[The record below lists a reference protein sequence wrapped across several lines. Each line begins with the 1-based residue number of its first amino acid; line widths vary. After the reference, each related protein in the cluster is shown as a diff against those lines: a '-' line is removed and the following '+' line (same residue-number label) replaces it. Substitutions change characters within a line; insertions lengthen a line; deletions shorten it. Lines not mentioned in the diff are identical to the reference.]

1 MKHIFTLSLC
11 FLALSLSVYGQ
22 VPDYIPTDGLVAW
35 YPFNGNA
42 NDESGNELH
51 GVAQD
56 VTYDNSSCQGAQVVR
71 NDGSGVVEIPNNVIS
86 PYSLT
91 IAGRFTLNTL
101 DDQTLFR
108 NGNGGEMH
116 VVYNQFQDNQIRF
129 SMKFSNNQWASAGV
143 ELPFLDEWYSFV
155 ATYNTYENKLS
166 IYLSSGES
174 ETVDTPDTGLWNYS
188 IPTQISRYC
197 NGDVDEISLWSR
209 DLNENEIS
217 FYLNN
222 LSCESCA
229 DVLACNYYP
238 NSIDNVDCDYS
249 CCPGPGCC
257 GVGMNWNSEIGEC
270 EITNPTDTNLDG
282 CTNLTDLMD
291 ILSAYGDCAMVET
304 NYSLSF
310 DGMDDYISL
319 SGPPASGDNF
329 SISSKF
335 KIDDLIS
342 GHCIYGHRGYYK
354 DVQLR
359 VDENGILQFNI
370 YNQTSNLLS
379 LEYSLINAD
388 EWMYVVATFNGSIA
402 KIYLDGEEVATQSNS
417 MSVSWNDASNGY
429 WIGGGDPD
437 WNPTML
443 GKIDRLSIWNKTL
456 SIEEVQLYMSN
467 PPSGDETDISSCWN
481 FNEGTGVT
489 LIDQTGNGN
498 DGVIN
503 GATWSTDVPTAP

>member
-1 MKHIFTLSLC
+1 MKHIFTILLC

-291 ILSAYGDCAMVET
+291 ILSAYGDCAVSET
-304 NYSLSF
+304 NYALSF
-310 DGMDDYISL
+310 DGVDDYLLIDHNNVVMFENIS
-319 SGPPASGDNF
+319 S
-329 SISSKF
+329 SISFWIKTPTLTYNQNQPIIIFASPNNSNIMQF
-335 KIDDLIS
+335 KLWDGNNDVPGVIQGSGEGKLCFHLRDDGNNLFYHLSSNNRIDDDQW
-342 GHCIYGHRGYYK
+342 H
-354 DVQLR
+354 
-359 VDENGILQFNI
+359 
-370 YNQTSNLLS
+370 
-379 LEYSLINAD
+379 
-388 EWMYVVATFNGSIA
+388 YVVGSVDNSTNQIYLYVDGVVNDIQSSIA
-402 KIYLDGEEVATQSNS
+402 NPYYSISN
-417 MSVSWNDASNGY
+417 
-429 WIGGGDPD
+429 
-437 WNPTML
+437 
-443 GKIDRLSIWNKTL
+443 
-456 SIEEVQLYMSN
+456 
-467 PPSGDETDISSCWN
+467 
-481 FNEGTGVT
+481 
-489 LIDQTGNGN
+489 
-498 DGVIN
+498 
-503 GATWSTDVPTAP
+503 

>member
-1 MKHIFTLSLC
+1 MKHLFTLSLC

-101 DDQTLFR
+101 GDQTLFR

-129 SMKFSNNQWASAGV
+129 SMKFSNNQWVSAGV

-155 ATYNTYENKLS
+155 ATYNTYEDKLS

-174 ETVDTPDTGLWNYS
+174 EIVDTPDTGLWNYS

-291 ILSAYGDCAMVET
+291 ILSAYGDCSASEFTCGDPLEYQGYDYET
-304 NYSLSF
+304 VQIGEQCWFAENARYLPAISPPNDGSEQ
-310 DGMDDYISL
+310 DGMPHGYVYDYLGHNVEEAQEHPNYQEYGGLYNLQAVLEWELCPTGWHVPNTQDWHILFNEYGGISIAGPPLMSTYGWDDDGNGTNL
-319 SGPPASGDNF
+319 SG
-329 SISSKF
+329 
-335 KIDDLIS
+335 
-342 GHCIYGHRGYYK
+342 
-354 DVQLR
+354 
-359 VDENGILQFNI
+359 
-370 YNQTSNLLS
+370 
-379 LEYSLINAD
+379 
-388 EWMYVVATFNGSIA
+388 FNGKPAGDRNVPNVTFYSQGRYGFFWTTDLEAAGAACFILRTQGEGEA
-402 KIYLDGEEVATQSNS
+402 IGEMIYPADFGI
-417 MSVSWNDASNGY
+417 SVRCIKD
-429 WIGGGDPD
+429 
-437 WNPTML
+437 
-443 GKIDRLSIWNKTL
+443 
-456 SIEEVQLYMSN
+456 
-467 PPSGDETDISSCWN
+467 
-481 FNEGTGVT
+481 
-489 LIDQTGNGN
+489 
-498 DGVIN
+498 
-503 GATWSTDVPTAP
+503 